1 MSHILENSL
10 TPSNPKLL
18 TAQACADY
26 FTSRRNS
33 KKIGGPG
40 LLKVSKFGGSSLAS
54 AEQVRRVCDII
65 SADPKRRLIVVS
77 APGKRHS
84 QDIKVTD
91 LLIAAASQRLTG
103 KIGASECAEV
113 IERYRSIA
121 SGLGLPAEVVEP
133 IAYDLTE
140 RLEKSTTDANLYM
153 DTMKAGG
160 EDNCARL
167 IAQAL
172 QARGVDAHYV
182 SPKDAG
188 LILSDEPG
196 NAQVLPEAYNR
207 LRDLYERPG
216 ITIFPGFFG
225 YSKQGNVVT
234 FSRGGS
240 DITGAILA
248 SAIRAEVYEN
258 FTDVDSVFAAN
269 PSIVKDPA
277 PISELTYR
285 EMREL
290 SYAGFSVFHDE
301 ALEPVYRA
309 QVPVH
314 IRNTNNP
321 KAEGT
326 LIVPSRKSTDI
337 PIVGIA
343 AIDSVCCIY
352 LSKYLMNRQIGFGRR
367 LLQILEAEGVS
378 FEHLPSGID
387 NMSVIIREEN
397 LPVKKEKR
405 IVEQIRQTLGPEDV
419 FVERGLSLIMV
430 VGEGM
435 QHTVGI
441 ASRATHALAS
451 AQVNIEMINQGS
463 NEVSMMFGI
472 KSEDM
477 ETAVQALY
485 SEFFV

>member
-1 MSHILENSL
+1 M
-10 TPSNPKLL
+10 
-18 TAQACADY
+18 
-26 FTSRRNS
+26 
-33 KKIGGPG
+33 
-40 LLKVSKFGGSSLAS
+40 LKVSKFGGSSLAS
-54 AEQVRRVCDII
+54 AAQVSQVCDII
-65 SADPKRRLIVVS
+65 TADPNRRLIVVS

-91 LLIAAASQRLTG
+91 LLIAAASQRLAG
-103 KIGASECAEV
+103 KLGASECAEA
-113 IERYRSIA
+113 IERYRNIA
-121 SGLGLPAEVVEP
+121 SELGLSAEVIDP
-133 IAYDLTE
+133 IARDLTK
-140 RLEKSTTDANLYM
+140 RLENSTTDADLYM

-167 IAQAL
+167 IAQVL
-172 QARGVDAHYV
+172 QARGIDAHYV
-182 SPKDAG
+182 NPKDAG
-188 LILSDEPG
+188 LLLSDEPG

-207 LRDLYERPG
+207 LRTLQDRSG
-216 ITIFPGFFG
+216 VTIFPGFFG
-225 YSKQGNVVT
+225 YSKQGNIVT

-248 SAIRAEVYEN
+248 SAVRAEVYEN

-269 PSIVKDPA
+269 PSIVKEPA
-277 PISELTYR
+277 PIAELTYR

-309 QVPVH
+309 QVPVN

-321 KAEGT
+321 DAAGT
-326 LIVPSRKSTDI
+326 LIVPNRKSTDM
-337 PIVGIA
+337 PVVGIA
-343 AIDSVCCIY
+343 AMEDVCCIY

-367 LLQILEAEGVS
+367 LLQILEAEEIS
-378 FEHLPSGID
+378 FEHIPSGID

-397 LPVKKEKR
+397 LSGEKEKR
-405 IVEQIRQTLGPEDV
+405 VIEQVRQILAPEDI
-419 FVERGLSLIMV
+419 FVERGLALIMV

-435 QHTVGI
+435 RHTVGV
-441 ASRATHALAS
+441 ASRATSALAG
-451 AQVNIEMINQGS
+451 AAVNIEMINQGS

-477 ETAVQALY
+477 EIAVQALY
-485 SEFFV
+485 VEFFDS